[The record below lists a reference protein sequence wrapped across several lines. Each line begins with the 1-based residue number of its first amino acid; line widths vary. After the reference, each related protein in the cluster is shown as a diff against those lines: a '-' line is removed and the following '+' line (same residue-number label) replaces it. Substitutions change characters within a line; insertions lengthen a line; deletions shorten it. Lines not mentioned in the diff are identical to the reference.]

1 MPERTPMDT
10 SFLKGLEQVEWG
22 STSRKLPP
30 VDKWNPSLSGDLD
43 IRIARDGTWFYLG
56 SPIARLG
63 LVRLFAGILRRDPDG
78 EYWLVT
84 PVEKV
89 RIRVDDAPFV
99 AVGMEV
105 EGTGRDQR
113 LKFRTNIGDETVADA
128 EHPIRVETDPRTRQ
142 PAPYV
147 LVRDRLEALIARS
160 VFYDLA
166 ALAEEDG
173 DGVFGVWS
181 AGCFFPLGEAEE
193 AETPRSGQGE
203 NAT

>member
-1 MPERTPMDT
+1 MPKRTPMNT

-22 STSRKLPP
+22 STSRTLPP
-30 VDKWNPSLSGDLD
+30 VHKWNPPRSGDLD

-56 SPIARLG
+56 SPIVRLG

-105 EGTGRDQR
+105 EGTGRDQH
-113 LKFRTNIGDETVADA
+113 LKFRTNIGEEVVADS

-166 ALAEEDG
+166 ALAEEDEG
-173 DGVFGVWS
+173 GVFCVWS
-181 AGCFFPLGEAEE
+181 AGCRFPLGEAEE
-193 AETPRSGQGE
+193 AEAPRSGQGE